1 MQISFNVLYKRPVG
15 ITIIALFV
23 IGGAHFGSQAFYGDS
38 PKIEVEIEVEDEEEN
53 QFQISLSSSPLAT
66 LKFSP
71 MREAANS
78 YSQAASRASFT
89 RMWHRSMLAKNRVE
103 MANDSGDEG
112 KCPPKPPLPPEK
124 RGPFERIDRV
134 PPSRT
139 HDPCEG
145 DHKHTW
151 WYEVHQEPYPSCKN
165 HTLKKHGPVECL

>member
-38 PKIEVEIEVEDEEEN
+38 PKIEVEDEGEN
-53 QFQISLSSSPLAT
+53 QFQISLSSSPLTT

-103 MANDSGDEG
+103 MANDSGDDSDDEG
-112 KCPPKPPLPPEK
+112 KCPPCPPLPPEK
-124 RGPFERIDRV
+124 QGSFERID
-134 PPSRT
+134 T
-139 HDPCEG
+139 NHGHGECKG
-145 DHKHTW
+145 AHKHTW
-151 WYEVHQEPYPSCKN
+151 VYEINQEPYPSCVCHERPRYGK
-165 HTLKKHGPVECL
+165 VECLE